1 LLPVG
6 RGDGLRH
13 QLELLLN
20 GSPGDKRLA
29 RHPDVVMQKEGPDE
43 AGHYA
48 HGPAEAGHYD

>member
-1 LLPVG
+1 VG

-43 AGHYA
+43 AGPHVK
-48 HGPAEAGHYD
+48 PAKRITSGG